1 MAKAPTTP
9 SSTDFHLVVIQPFG
23 QYERG
28 ARITDPKEIADVLAG
43 ENAASVNRVAAQ

>member
-1 MAKAPTTP
+1 MPKATAAPE
-9 SSTDFHLVVIQPFG
+9 FHLVVISPFG

-28 ARITDPKEIADVLAG
+28 ARITDPDEIAAVLAG